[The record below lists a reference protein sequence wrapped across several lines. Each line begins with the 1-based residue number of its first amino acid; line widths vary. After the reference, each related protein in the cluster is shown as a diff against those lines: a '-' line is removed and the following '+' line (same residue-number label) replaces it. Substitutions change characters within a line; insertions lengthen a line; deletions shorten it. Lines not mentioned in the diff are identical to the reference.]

1 MFSVTPGLATNASA
15 AAAAAAAFNPYL
27 SPVSP
32 GLMPPEILPSTPV
45 LMASS
50 PTVGQVPNAAAA
62 AAAQKLLRTDRLEVT
77 DSPMKLRSSD
87 ELQKGL
93 VAPSRMIMRP

>member
-32 GLMPPEILPSTPV
+32 GLMPPEILPSTQV

-50 PTVGQVPNAAAA
+50 PTVSQVPNAAA
-62 AAAQKLLRTDRLEVT
+62 AAAQKLLRTDRLEVI
-77 DSPMKLRSSD
+77 
-87 ELQKGL
+87 G
-93 VAPSRMIMRP
+93 AAMIQTLFFW